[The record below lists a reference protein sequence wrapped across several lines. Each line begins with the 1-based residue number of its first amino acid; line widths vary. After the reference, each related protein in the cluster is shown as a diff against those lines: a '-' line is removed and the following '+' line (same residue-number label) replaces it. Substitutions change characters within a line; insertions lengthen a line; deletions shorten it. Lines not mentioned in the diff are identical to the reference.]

1 MERNLQT
8 SLRFTLL
15 RRSTTIVVKIFQTSN
30 KENNFVTFAMAV
42 FFNYMYIKFKFRKR

>member
-30 KENNFVTFAMAV
+30 KENNFVTFDI
-42 FFNYMYIKFKFRKR
+42 FDYMYIKFKFRKR